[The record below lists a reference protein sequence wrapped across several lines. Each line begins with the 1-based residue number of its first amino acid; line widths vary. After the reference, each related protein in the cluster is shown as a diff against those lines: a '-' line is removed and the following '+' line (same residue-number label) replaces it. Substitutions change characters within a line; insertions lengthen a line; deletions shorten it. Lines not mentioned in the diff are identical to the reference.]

1 MDIETIRNYCLSLPE
16 AEEYFPFDETTLAFR
31 VMGKIFAMIDLENTE
46 WFVLKCDPDYA
57 IELRDAYPEIT
68 PAWHMNKRH
77 WNQLNLYGTIP
88 NDLIQ
93 GLIRHSY
100 ALVVS
105 KLPRRI
111 REAKPEITTVAV
123 NIGKQSTTD

>member
-31 VMGKIFAMIDLENTE
+31 IMGKIFAMIDLENTE

-68 PAWHMNKRH
+68 PAWHMNKVH
-77 WNQLNLYGTIP
+77 WCKIDVNKIKPDILDAIIKRSFSVTAPKAKTKRKSHLDTI
-88 NDLIQ
+88 L
-93 GLIRHSY
+93 
-100 ALVVS
+100 
-105 KLPRRI
+105 
-111 REAKPEITTVAV
+111 
-123 NIGKQSTTD
+123 